1 MKKIIHLLLTLS
13 ILVSCAFKSNTMYT
27 MEVTATAYNSVVG
40 QTDGDPTITAFGD
53 TLVPGKKYIAV
64 SRDLLALGLKHN
76 SEVKIE
82 GFEGTYLVK
91 DKMHRRWKERIDIYM
106 GNDVKSAREWGKRK
120 VTISF
125 DSDLIQ
131 KAKE

>member
-1 MKKIIHLLLTLS
+1 MKKIIHLLLTIS

-106 GNDVKSAREWGKRK
+106 GNDVKLAREWGKRK

-131 KAKE
+131 KTQE